1 MQNRAVTISKYEM
14 IHFEDVKN
22 ESKTKYNSKRPYIQ
36 DHPYRIL
43 IIGGS
48 RPGKTNTLLNLINH
62 QPDFEKIYP
71 YAKDLYKAKYQ
82 FLIDKREKVGLNHCN
97 DPKAFIEYS
106 NDMQD
111 VYKNIEEQSV
121 GKKLKILI
129 VFYDYIADMI
139 SNKILNPIVIELLIE
154 GRKLN
159 I

>member
-1 MQNRAVTISKYEM
+1 
-14 IHFEDVKN
+14 
-22 ESKTKYNSKRPYIQ
+22 
-36 DHPYRIL
+36 
-43 IIGGS
+43 
-48 RPGKTNTLLNLINH
+48 
-62 QPDFEKIYP
+62 
-71 YAKDLYKAKYQ
+71 
-82 FLIDKREKVGLNHCN
+82 
-97 DPKAFIEYS
+97 
-106 NDMQD
+106 MQD